1 MYSGISKI
9 CTSLLD
15 GMDEGGFGDYVSPT
29 NIDEH

>member
-1 MYSGISKI
+1 MQWAKL

-15 GMDEGGFGDYVSPT
+15 GMDEGGFTDYVSPA